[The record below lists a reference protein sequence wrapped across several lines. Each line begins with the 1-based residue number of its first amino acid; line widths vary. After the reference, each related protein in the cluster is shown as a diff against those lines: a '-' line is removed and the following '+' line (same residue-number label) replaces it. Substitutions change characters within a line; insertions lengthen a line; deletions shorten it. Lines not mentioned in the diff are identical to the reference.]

1 MLFNDQVRHQCVG
14 LPWSGYSG
22 RLILQ
27 KAFSNSGSQ
36 NRGGACAAGAFDCHH
51 QPSSRAICNRL
62 DRMYVLNHTL
72 QQQKQKQKRG
82 NAPKQCMFS
91 CGILP
96 CLFHIAAARSL
107 AVFCFARESLVTT
120 TIVHDDNNHGNND
133 DNNNAWQSQQWQQ

>member
-14 LPWSGYSG
+14 LTSLEWLQRPPYIAESVLKLRQPEPWW
-22 RLILQ
+22 R
-27 KAFSNSGSQ
+27 
-36 NRGGACAAGAFDCHH
+36 AAGAFDCHH

-120 TIVHDDNNHGNND
+120 TIMHDDNNHGNND
-133 DNNNAWQSQQWQQ
+133 DNNNA